1 MRSPNWHECEVM
13 LALDLY
19 LNRDLSWLNK
29 MSDSTFEI
37 IALSKILN
45 HLDFYS
51 IKPEKFRSTGSIRMK
66 LANFMALDD
75 RYKKNSLDNVGSL
88 DKTTW
93 EKYSHNKDELH
104 VACINILAVHLTDHN
119 VDIDE
124 YIRLMNL
131 DEAVKNVFD
140 KNFTNYIKQMR
151 RALTYYSK
159 LAEDNPDV
167 LYSKEVLTWC
177 KNVESSTAWI
187 DKIEAEIDYSVTD
200 VYIEHA
206 GINMKPVKRRQNR
219 VGNTEDVGT
228 EKIGKLVQR
237 TFNDL
242 IAQEKLSDEMIDN
255 LLEQKYSKENFG
267 LKLPFLCLID
277 EEENIRNQLIDENGY
292 VRYWTNPVE
301 IHGKK
306 YCVSKEWFENQ
317 RSRYLRWFA
326 SVDIKPFYMI
336 NTKEFKEIL
345 NHIKKIDSKN
355 VCISKNELILKFS
368 DGVPIE
374 EIISILVDKGVLS
387 GFQGSTK
394 ELVIDDYDAFYRMLN
409 NPRDYALE

>member
-19 LNRDLSWLNK
+19 LNRDLGWLNK

-45 HLDFYS
+45 LLDFYS
-51 IKPEKFRSTGSIRMK
+51 EKPENFRSTGSIRMK

-75 RYKKNSLDNVGSL
+75 RYKKNSLDNVGAL
-88 DKTTW
+88 DKSTW
-93 EKYSHNKDELH
+93 GKYSHNKEELH
-104 VACINILAVHLTDHN
+104 SACISILAEHLTGHSA
-119 VDIDE
+119 DIDE

-131 DEAVKNVFD
+131 DEIKIDVFD

-151 RALTYYSK
+151 RALIYYSK
-159 LAEDNPDV
+159 LAEDNPNV
-167 LYSKEVLTWC
+167 LYSKDVLEWC
-177 KNVESSTAWI
+177 KKVESSTTWV
-187 DKIEAEIDYSVTD
+187 DKIEEEIDYSLVD
-200 VYIEHA
+200 EYKEHA
-206 GINMKPVKRRQNR
+206 GINMKPVKKRKSK
-219 VGNTEDVGT
+219 VSKEDIEA

-237 TFNDL
+237 TFIDL
-242 IAQEKLSDEMIDN
+242 ITQDKLSDEMIDN
-255 LLEQKYSKENFG
+255 LLESKYSQESFG
-267 LKLPFLCLID
+267 LKLPFLCLVN

-292 VRYWTNPVE
+292 VRYWIKPFE

-317 RSRYLRWFA
+317 RSRYLRWLA
-326 SVDIKPFYMI
+326 TVDIKPFYMV
-336 NTKEFKEIL
+336 NAKKFKEVL
-345 NHIKKIDSKN
+345 NHIKKLDSKN
-355 VCISKNELILKFS
+355 VCISKNELISKFY

-374 EIISILVDKGVLS
+374 EIISILIDKGVLS

-409 NPRDYALE
+409 NPKDYALE